1 MSIFLDKNTIKQIIK
16 EHKYSEIGENYE
28 LWLEK
33 ILIDIIKELREEQ
46 EYRNSHLA
54 TKEDIKLILEKMD
67 LRFELLQKEMNT
79 RFENINTRFEAMQK
93 ENNARFELLQK
104 EMNTRF
110 ENINTRFEAMQKE
123 NTARFE
129 AIEKRFNTITWV
141 IGLGFTMIFL
151 SVALFNVFKS

>member
-110 ENINTRFEAMQKE
+110 EAMQKE

>member
-79 RFENINTRFEAMQK
+79 RFD
-93 ENNARFELLQK
+93 
-104 EMNTRF
+104 
-110 ENINTRFEAMQKE
+110 AMQKE